1 MKLYISLI
9 LILINFGSLADNF
22 STEDFIA
29 NIKTMPDTK
38 EKVDI
43 LNNQVDKLLKPEP
56 TVENCKKAEKLALQA
71 ASISEK
77 LNYKIGMARSYEQ
90 LKVIYGTLDYQIKY
104 LRYKGKAAL
113 VDRSEELKK
122 QKEETEKIKQ
132 EIDELAKDNITNK
145 ELIEK
150 KQIEL
155 LEKQNALNETSG
167 QLDRMTAEAERLA
180 TKNKLLEK
188 DKKIK
193 ELEVI
198 RQRLQKYFIL
208 SLLAVFLFLAIIL
221 FKQFKNKQRSA
232 KELAEKN
239 EIITAEK
246 KRSDELLLN
255 ILPLETANE
264 LKANG
269 KATTREYEMVT
280 VMFTDFKDFT
290 QISEKL
296 TPKDLVDEI
305 DTCYCAFDSII
316 EKYGI
321 EKIKTIGDA
330 YLCAYGIAQNF
341 PKDYKH
347 NPANVIDAAFEIV
360 DFMREMNQ
368 KRLKEGKPFFR
379 IRVGIHSGPL
389 VAGVVGRKKFAYDIW
404 GDTVNTAA
412 RMEQHGEPDK
422 INISATTYK
431 MVVPKYNFT
440 HRGKIE
446 AKNKGNID
454 MYFVDSKKS

>member
-9 LILINFGSLADNF
+9 LILLNFGSLADKFSGENF
-22 STEDFIA
+22 FPGIVDL
-29 NIKTMPDTK
+29 PDTR
-38 EKVDI
+38 EKVDK
-43 LNNQVDKLLKPEP
+43 LNNEVDKILKPKP
-56 TVENCKKAEKLALQA
+56 TIENCKKAEKLALEA
-71 ASISEK
+71 ASISEE

-90 LKVIYGTLDYQIKY
+90 LKIIYGTLDYQIKY

-113 VDRSEELKK
+113 VDRGDEIKK

-132 EIDELAKDNITNK
+132 EIEELAKDNITNR

-150 KQIEL
+150 KQLEL
-155 LEKQNALNETSG
+155 LEKQKVLNETSG
-167 QLDRMTAEAERLA
+167 QLNRMTEEAERLA
-180 TKNKLLEK
+180 VKNKLLEK

-208 SLLAVFLFLAIIL
+208 SLLGVFLLLAIIL
-221 FKQFKNKQRSA
+221 FKQFKSKQRTA

-264 LKANG
+264 LKVNG

-290 QISEKL
+290 LISENL

-305 DTCYCAFDSII
+305 DTCYCAFDTII
-316 EKYGI
+316 EKHGI

-330 YLCAYGIAQNF
+330 YLCAFGIAKNI
-341 PKDYKH
+341 PKGVKH
-347 NPANVIDAAFEIV
+347 DPSNVIDAAFEIV
-360 DFMREMNQ
+360 EFMNDTHKKRES
-368 KRLKEGKPFFR
+368 EGKPFFR

-431 MVVPKYNFT
+431 MVVSKYNFT